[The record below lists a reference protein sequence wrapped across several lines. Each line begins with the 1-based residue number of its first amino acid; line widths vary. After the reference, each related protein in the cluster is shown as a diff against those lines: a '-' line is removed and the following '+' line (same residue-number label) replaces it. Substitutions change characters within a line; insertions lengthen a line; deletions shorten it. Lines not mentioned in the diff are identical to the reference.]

1 MIILVTVFADLKNHL
16 NILFLTDE
24 SFAFLSRSSSKS
36 NSDRQTS
43 GGERRIRQSIRNVV
57 HSRAKSQSATNN
69 ESSRI
74 RSAVR
79 EKIHHAKDK
88 IKDKIPFRHSDNNI
102 GATTKN
108 SRIGSAIREKI
119 HHVKDK
125 FTKSTKSYPMNPTPQ
140 QPHVYPNHPAINPN
154 QPYINPNQ
162 RPINPNQP
170 YGNSNQG
177 HVNPNQPYNPYQ
189 GYVNQPY
196 PTTKTLVLKTVFIN

>member
-1 MIILVTVFADLKNHL
+1 MLTLFSRLRNHL
-16 NILFLTDE
+16 NILILTDE

-36 NSDRQTS
+36 NSNIHYS

-57 HSRAKSQSATNN
+57 HSRAS

-88 IKDKIPFRHSDNNI
+88 IKDKIPFRRSDKNI

-108 SRIGSAIREKI
+108 SRIKSAIREKI

-125 FTKSTKSYPMNPTPQ
+125 FTKSTKGYLTNPPPQ
-140 QPHVYPNHPAINPN
+140 QPHVYPNQPAVNSN
-154 QPYINPNQ
+154 
-162 RPINPNQP
+162 RP
-170 YGNSNQG
+170 YGYSNQG
-177 HVNPNQPYNPYQ
+177 YVNPNQE
-189 GYVNQPY
+189 YVNQPY
-196 PTTKTLVLKTVFIN
+196 PTTKKLVLKTVLIN